1 MVQLQSKEK
10 KIMKCIVCKNAMK
23 RKKTTIEFRLRDD
36 LILIDDIPADVC
48 DYCGEKVLSP
58 EVVDAVREIYENRDK
73 KKMKGIISV
82 PVYSF
87 AKHTSDQ
94 L

>member
-1 MVQLQSKEK
+1 
-10 KIMKCIVCKNAMK
+10 MKCIVCKNEMK
-23 RKKTTIEFRLRDD
+23 RKKTTIELRLKDD

-58 EVVDAVREIYENRDK
+58 DVVDSVREIYENRDK
-73 KKMKGIISV
+73 KKMKKVISV

-87 AKHTSDQ
+87 AS
-94 L
+94 

>member
-1 MVQLQSKEK
+1 MSIENIRE
-10 KIMKCIVCKNAMK
+10 KIMKCIVCKNEMK
-23 RKKTTIEFRLRDD
+23 RKKTTIELRLKDD

-58 EVVDAVREIYENRDK
+58 DVVDSVREIYENRDK
-73 KKMKGIISV
+73 KKMKKVISV

-87 AKHTSDQ
+87 AS
-94 L
+94 

>member
-1 MVQLQSKEK
+1 
-10 KIMKCIVCKNAMK
+10 MKCIVCKNEMK
-23 RKKTTIEFRLRDD
+23 RKKTTIELWLKDD

-58 EVVDAVREIYENRDK
+58 DVVDSVREIYENRDK
-73 KKMKGIISV
+73 KKMKKVISV

-87 AKHTSDQ
+87 AS
-94 L
+94 

>member
-1 MVQLQSKEK
+1 MR
-10 KIMKCIVCKNAMK
+10 
-23 RKKTTIEFRLRDD
+23 RKKTTIELRLKND

-58 EVVDAVREIYENRDK
+58 EVVDTVHRD
-73 KKMKGIISV
+73 
-82 PVYSF
+82 
-87 AKHTSDQ
+87 

>member
-1 MVQLQSKEK
+1 
-10 KIMKCIVCKNAMK
+10 MKCIVCKNTMR
-23 RKKTTIEFRLRDD
+23 RKKTTIELRLKND

-58 EVVDAVREIYENRDK
+58 EVVDTVHEIYENRDK
-73 KKMKGIISV
+73 KKTKKIISV

-87 AKHTSDQ
+87 VS
-94 L
+94 

>member
-1 MVQLQSKEK
+1 
-10 KIMKCIVCKNAMK
+10 MKCIVCKNEMK
-23 RKKTTIEFRLRDD
+23 RKKTTIELRLKDD

-58 EVVDAVREIYENRDK
+58 EVVDSVREIYENRDK
-73 KKMKGIISV
+73 KKMKKVISV

-87 AKHTSDQ
+87 AS
-94 L
+94 